1 MGNNLRKAFLMM
13 ALLFSFSFMN
23 AQHAHMNLGNLLE
36 SLPEV
41 KTANTQLE
49 ALQKSLATKGQT
61 MMDNYQKK
69 AIDIQSRYQ
78 KGELSEVQARQE
90 AEKLQLVEQ
99 KISAFDQDATMQIQ
113 KKRQE
118 LDSMLKRLSGLNPL
132 SILNRGYTI
141 TYKYPENTP
150 IRRKKDIGNE
160 TKRIKTVF
168 YDGEIISQID
178 LEGVNYE

>member
-118 LDSMLKRLSGLNPL
+118 LMQPILIKVDQAIQAIAKEKGYKMIFDT
-132 SILNRGYTI
+132 SIYNALLFAKESDDI
-141 TYKYPENTP
+141 TELVKAK
-150 IRRKKDIGNE
+150 I
-160 TKRIKTVF
+160 
-168 YDGEIISQID
+168 
-178 LEGVNYE
+178 

>member
-69 AIDIQSRYQ
+69 ATDIQSRYQ

-90 AEKLQLVEQ
+90 TEKLQLVEQ

-118 LDSMLKRLSGLNPL
+118 LMQPILIKVDQAIQAIAKEKGYKMIFDT
-132 SILNRGYTI
+132 SIYNALLFAKESDDI
-141 TYKYPENTP
+141 TELVKAK
-150 IRRKKDIGNE
+150 I
-160 TKRIKTVF
+160 
-168 YDGEIISQID
+168 
-178 LEGVNYE
+178 